1 MNKLFPHPTRKEM
14 LRSHKNVSE
23 LVNELV
29 MAIIAHHRGDKLLQE
44 IYLAGVWHG
53 SEIMRQ
59 SCGIELADTR
69 LSAFAGG
76 AS

>member
-1 MNKLFPHPTRKEM
+1 M
-14 LRSHKNVSE
+14 LRSHKDVSE

-29 MAIIAHHRGDKLLQE
+29 MAIIAIHRGDKLLQE

-53 SEIMRQ
+53 AEIIRQ
-59 SCGIELADTR
+59 SCGIELADPR
-69 LSAFAGG
+69 LRAFTGG